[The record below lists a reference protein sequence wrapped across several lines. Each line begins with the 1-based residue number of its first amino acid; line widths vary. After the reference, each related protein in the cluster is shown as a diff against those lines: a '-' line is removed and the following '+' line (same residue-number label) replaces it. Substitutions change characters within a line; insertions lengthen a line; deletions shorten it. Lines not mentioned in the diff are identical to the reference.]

1 MLGTTKYRAQ
11 YIPSEAYITAQ
22 LRQLLRKDCVWQWQ
36 HDHDEAVRK
45 LKDVLINAPVL
56 RFFDLRK
63 QLVCCR
69 LMHPRMVGACLLQE
83 GHSVAYASRALT
95 ETGKNYAKIERELL
109 AIVFSVRKFHQY
121 VYGVRVDVQSDHKP
135 LENILRKLLGTA
147 TVVEVAASTSEI
159 CLKCNLHI
167 R

>member
-1 MLGTTKYRAQ
+1 MLY
-11 YIPSEAYITAQ
+11 
-22 LRQLLRKDCVWQWQ
+22 
-36 HDHDEAVRK
+36 
-45 LKDVLINAPVL
+45 
-56 RFFDLRK
+56 
-63 QLVCCR
+63 R

-147 TVVEVAASTSEI
+147 TSRLWRLLLQLQRYVLNVTHTLGKELMIADTLSRAFTQKQHMSADDITDEKVRFGA
-159 CLKCNLHI
+159 H
-167 R
+167 RGP